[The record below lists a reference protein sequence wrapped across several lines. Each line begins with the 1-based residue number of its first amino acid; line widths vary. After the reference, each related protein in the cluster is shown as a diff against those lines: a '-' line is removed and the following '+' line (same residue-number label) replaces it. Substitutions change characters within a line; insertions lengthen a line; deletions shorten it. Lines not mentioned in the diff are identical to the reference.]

1 MCFGSKSKSTAAPP
15 PGPATVFKTAP
26 ADTSNTDQRA
36 QVNAASTATQ
46 STDPATLG
54 SELGG

>member
-1 MCFGSKSKSTAAPP
+1 MCFGGKSKTVAAPP
-15 PGPATVFKTAP
+15 PGPATVFATAP
-26 ADTSNTDQRA
+26 ADTSNTDQRT
-36 QVNAASTATQ
+36 QVNAASTASQ

>member
-1 MCFGSKSKSTAAPP
+1 MCFGGKSKTVAAPP

-36 QVNAASTATQ
+36 QVNASSSTAQT
-46 STDPATLG
+46 TDPATFG
-54 SELGG
+54 SELAN